1 LARQVL
7 SLDKNGI
14 CIGKNRN
21 TVFLFAT
28 HDRFRMQLT
37 SGGVATEQVPNLKD
51 VSLPVLERYM
61 KRLFKL
67 ADTDG
72 NGVLD
77 HREFAQVR
85 S

>member
-1 LARQVL
+1 
-7 SLDKNGI
+7 
-14 CIGKNRN
+14 
-21 TVFLFAT
+21 
-28 HDRFRMQLT
+28 MQLT